1 MHCSKLHQYRLSA
14 VCGGRAAAEVVFDW
28 MKITAAKRINGS
40 VRLPG
45 DKSISHR
52 AALIAALAN
61 GSSRFSNFAT
71 SRDCASTLS
80 CLQNLGVSVSREG
93 NDVRIEGVGSGF
105 SAPSAP
111 LDCGN
116 SGSTMRM
123 LAGLLAGQEFTSILT
138 GDESLRSRP
147 MKRIVEPLERMGARV
162 FSENGRP
169 PLRIK
174 GRKPLEAI
182 SYQLPVASA
191 QVKTCVLLAGL
202 CADGRTEVMEQS
214 LTRDHTERMMK
225 WFDVPLDISQA
236 DDASHTIYSVVG
248 PAHFEGREVRIPGD
262 FSSAAFLIA
271 AAALLPDS
279 ELHIE
284 QLGLNRTRTQF
295 METLRSLGAQIETD
309 EWEDCNERVGN
320 LRVHG
325 TDALPKHQSSAHVVD
340 GGVTIALIDELPL
353 LAVVGTQVPGG
364 IVIRDAGELRIK
376 ESDRITATV
385 RNLRAMGADVEEYD
399 DGLAV
404 AGPVQLHGAELDSYA
419 DHRIAMAFTVAALL
433 ASGESE
439 ILGSNCVE
447 VSFPGFFECLESI
460 VER

>member
-1 MHCSKLHQYRLSA
+1 MR
-14 VCGGRAAAEVVFDW
+14 
-28 MKITAAKRINGS
+28 ITPAKRINGS

-52 AALIAALAN
+52 AALIAALAT
-61 GSSRFSNFAT
+61 GSSRISNFAT

-80 CLQNLGVSVSREG
+80 CLQNLGVSVNREG
-93 NDVRIEGVGSGF
+93 NEVRIEGVGSGF

-123 LAGLLAGQEFTSILT
+123 IAGILAGQEFTSLLT
-138 GDESLRSRP
+138 GDESLLSRP
-147 MKRIVEPLERMGARV
+147 MARIVEPLERMGARV

-169 PLRIK
+169 PLRIE
-174 GRKPLEAI
+174 GRKPLAGI
-182 SYQLPVASA
+182 SYKMPVASA

-202 CADGRTEVMEQS
+202 CADGRTEVMEES

-225 WFDVPLDISQA
+225 WFDAPLDISPS
-236 DDASHTIYSVVG
+236 DDASHTIFSVVG
-248 PAHFEGREVRIPGD
+248 PAHFEGSGVRIPGD

-271 AAALLPDS
+271 AAVLLPNSD
-279 ELHIE
+279 LHIE
-284 QLGLNRTRTQF
+284 QLGLNPTRTQF
-295 METLRSLGAQIETD
+295 MERLRLLGAPIETD

-320 LRVHG
+320 LHVHG
-325 TDALPKHQSSAHVVD
+325 TEALAKHHESAHVVD
-340 GGVTIALIDELPL
+340 RAVTIALIDELPL

-364 IVIRDAGELRIK
+364 IAIRDATELRAK
-376 ESDRITATV
+376 ESDRITSTV
-385 RNLRAMGADVEEYD
+385 RNLRAMGAEVEEYD

-404 AGPVQLHGAELDSYA
+404 AGPVQLHGAALDSYG

-433 ASGESE
+433 ANGESE
-439 ILGSNCVE
+439 IIGSNCVE